1 MQIDSG
7 RLSAL
12 ARSGADNRR
21 MIRTIVGL
29 LLCCCWGPLMA
40 LTLGAQ
46 DTQVNLGRA
55 VQVLADPTG
64 LLRIDDVRG
73 PVWAAQFKPPAIA
86 GSDLNLG
93 YTASAY
99 WLRVPLQRA
108 QTASAQWLLEVPYTK
123 INTLD
128 LYPPQGP
135 AVLTGMELP
144 LSSRPVHYRFFAFP
158 IELGTT
164 EQYFYI
170 RATSSYALTLPLVAW
185 QAQAFDTFQQQVLI
199 LQALYIGGLLALL
212 LYNLLLFFS
221 LHDRRFLLYS
231 LYAFFFGIGIIASNG
246 YGRLF
251 IWTEGAAF
259 DEIAQGALLS
269 VAALFATEFARTFL
283 QTRRHTPRVDVVLR
297 LSGALFGLTGVGL
310 LAGTWWPVP
319 VQQLH
324 QIMTFNGMLMGTLI
338 FYSGGKAL
346 RGGDRGARFFVLAW
360 TLLWLGVLLAAMRS
374 FGWLPTNAVTSY
386 ILQICSAFEM
396 LLLSLALADTIHAE
410 RLRREQSQQQ
420 ALEAQRQVVQVL
432 KKSEE
437 KLERAVLERTE
448 QLKASLDQQN
458 EILNQYVRFG
468 SLISHEFR
476 NPLAIITAQLSV
488 IRKEHDRGVDHIGQR
503 VSVIGNATQRL
514 ARLFEKWLQ
523 SDRLK
528 GNLQALNPSPIRLQ
542 EWLQHLVDASAYLLL
557 NQPVVLRLT
566 EGMPDLWADEPLLET
581 AVTNLLENACKYSPS
596 DSAIVI
602 ETRQQADLIG
612 IAITDQGC
620 GIAPEHQGFIF
631 DEFFRVAPQ
640 SNIMGMGLGLAIVS
654 RIAQAHGGHIELTSQ
669 PGKGSC
675 FCLWLPRLTIP
686 PT

>member
-1 MQIDSG
+1 
-7 RLSAL
+7 
-12 ARSGADNRR
+12 
-21 MIRTIVGL
+21 MIKTIVGL

-40 LTLGAQ
+40 LTLEAQ
-46 DTQVNLGRA
+46 DTQVNLGLA
-55 VQVLADPTG
+55 VQVLEDPSG
-64 LLRIDDVRG
+64 LLRIDDVRA
-73 PVWAAQFKPPAIA
+73 PTWASQFKSPGIA

-108 QTASAQWLLEVPYTK
+108 PNGPTQWLLEVPYTK

-128 LYPPQGP
+128 FYPPQGP
-135 AVLTGMELP
+135 AVLTGKELP

-158 IELGTT
+158 IELDTR

-185 QAQAFDTFQQQVLI
+185 QSQAFDTFQQRVLI
-199 LQALYIGGLLALL
+199 LQAVYIGGLLALL

-231 LYAFFFGIGIIASNG
+231 LYVFFFGWGIIASNG

-283 QTRRHTPRVDVVLR
+283 QTRRNTPRVDVVLR

-310 LAGTWWPVP
+310 LAGVWWPVP

-324 QIMTFNGMLMGTLI
+324 QILMLNSMVMGTLI
-338 FYSGGKAL
+338 FFSGGKAL

-420 ALEAQRQVVQVL
+420 ALKSQQQLVSVL
-432 KKSEE
+432 KSSEE
-437 KLERAVLERTE
+437 KLERAVQERTE
-448 QLKASLDQQN
+448 QLEVSLNQQN
-458 EILNQYVRFG
+458 DMLTQYVRFG

-476 NPLAIITAQLSV
+476 NPLAIITAQLNV
-488 IRKEHDRGVDHIGQR
+488 IRKEKDHGVDNIGER
-503 VSVIGNATQRL
+503 VSVIDSATQRL

-528 GNLQALNPSPIRLQ
+528 GNLQTLSPSPIRLQ
-542 EWLQHLVDASAYLLL
+542 AWLQNMVEASAYLLL
-557 NQPVVLRLT
+557 NHVVVCRLNNRVQ
-566 EGMPDLWADEPLLET
+566 EVWADEPLLET
-581 AVTNLLENACKYSPS
+581 AVTNLLENACKYS
-596 DSAIVI
+596 AAGTTITI
-602 ETRQQADLIG
+602 EIREAPGFVG

-620 GIAPEHQGFIF
+620 GIAPEDQSRIF
-631 DEFFRVAPQ
+631 NEFFRVAPE
-640 SNIMGMGLGLAIVS
+640 SNVMGMGLGLAIVA
-654 RIAQAHGGHIELTSQ
+654 RIAQAHSGRIELDSQ
-669 PGKGSC
+669 LGLGSC
-675 FCLWLPRLTIP
+675 FCLWLPHPAPGQTGG
-686 PT
+686 TTA

>member
-1 MQIDSG
+1 
-7 RLSAL
+7 
-12 ARSGADNRR
+12 
-21 MIRTIVGL
+21 MIKTIVGL

-40 LTLGAQ
+40 LTLEAQ

-55 VQVLADPTG
+55 VQVLEDPSG
-64 LLRIDDVRG
+64 LLRIDDVRA
-73 PVWAAQFKPPAIA
+73 PTWASQFKSPGIA

-108 QTASAQWLLEVPYTK
+108 QTAPAKWLLEVPYTK

-128 LYPPQGP
+128 FYPPQGP

-185 QAQAFDTFQQQVLI
+185 QSQAFDTFQQRVLI
-199 LQALYIGGLLALL
+199 LQAVYIGGLLALL

-231 LYAFFFGIGIIASNG
+231 LYAFFFGMGIIASNG

-269 VAALFATEFARTFL
+269 AATLFATEFARTFL

-310 LAGTWWPVP
+310 LAGVWWPVP

-324 QIMTFNGMLMGTLI
+324 QMMMFNGMLMGTLI

-374 FGWLPTNAVTSY
+374 LGWLQTNAVTSY

-420 ALEAQRQVVQVL
+420 ALHSQQQALDSQQQLVSVL
-432 KKSEE
+432 KSSEE
-437 KLERAVLERTE
+437 RLERAVQERTE
-448 QLKASLDQQN
+448 QLEVSLNQQN
-458 EILNQYVRFG
+458 DMLTQYVRFG

-476 NPLAIITAQLSV
+476 NPLAIITAQLNV
-488 IRKEHDRGVDHIGQR
+488 IRKEKDHGVDNIGER
-503 VSVIGNATQRL
+503 VSVIDSATQRL

-528 GNLQALNPSPIRLQ
+528 GNLQTLSPSPIRLQ
-542 EWLQHLVDASAYLLL
+542 AWLQNMVEASAYLML
-557 NQPVVLRLT
+557 NHTVAWRCNAQAQEV
-566 EGMPDLWADEPLLET
+566 WADEPLLET
-581 AVTNLLENACKYSPS
+581 AVTNLLENACKYSAA
-596 DSAIVI
+596 DTTITI
-602 ETRQQADLIG
+602 EIREEPGFVG

-620 GIAPEHQGFIF
+620 GIAPEDQSRIF
-631 DEFFRVAPQ
+631 NEFFRVAPE
-640 SNIMGMGLGLAIVS
+640 SNVMGMGLGLAIVA
-654 RIAQAHGGHIELTSQ
+654 RIAQAHGGRIELQSQ
-669 PGKGSC
+669 PGQGSC
-675 FCLWLPRLTIP
+675 FCLWLPCPAIGQTGGE
-686 PT
+686 TA